1 MEQRPNYRNKYW
13 KYSQQYRN
21 LRNGSIINGGANESN
36 PPILD
41 YITDQFVTTLI
52 GSTPISHLPPN
63 QARDVLNKIQADTS
77 YLNIVDIESFAI
89 DVDDMKTQIKIFR
102 PKNNK
107 NTLPVVFYV
116 HGGGWILGSA
126 QTHGRLVSE
135 FATKIPA
142 AIVFIEYALAPEKKY
157 PTQLN
162 QCMQSIEYVIKNHT
176 KYNLDISKIIIA
188 GDSVGGNMTTVLVSQ
203 IIQRDKF
210 KIAYQVLMYPV
221 TEAKMDTQS
230 YSKFKDGP
238 WLTLESMKWFY
249 NAYEPNINKRQIP
262 EISPLN
268 LNFKVLAKM
277 PPTLIVFGEND
288 VLCNDAELYAQKL
301 MKIGIQVIAMKVLG
315 TIHDFLML
323 DPLKDSP
330 PVIGAMT
337 LIIGKVKEVLYGK

>member
-1 MEQRPNYRNKYW
+1 MEQRPNYRNKYL
-13 KYSQQYRN
+13 KYSQQYKN
-21 LRNGSIINGGANESN
+21 LRNGSILNGGTSESN

-41 YITDQFVTTLI
+41 YVTDQFMTTLI
-52 GSTPISHLPPN
+52 GSTPTSHLLPD
-63 QARDVLNKIQADTS
+63 QARDVLNKVQSDTS
-77 YLNIVDIESFAI
+77 YLNIVDIESFTI
-89 DVDDMKTQIKIFR
+89 DVDDIKTQIKIFR

-107 NTLPVVFYV
+107 NTLPVIFYV

-135 FATKIPA
+135 FATKISA

-162 QCMQSIEYVIKNHT
+162 QCMQSIEHVIKNYI

-188 GDSVGGNMTTVLVSQ
+188 GDSVGGGMATVLVSQ
-203 IIQRDKF
+203 IIEQNKF

-221 TEAKMDTQS
+221 TEAKMNTQS
-230 YSKFKDGP
+230 YEKFKDGP
-238 WLTLESMKWFY
+238 WLTLESMKWFFD
-249 NAYEPNINKRQIP
+249 AYEPDIKKRENP
-262 EISPLN
+262 NISPLN
-268 LNFKVLAKM
+268 TDFKVLAKM

-301 MKIGIQVIAMKVLG
+301 MKVSIQVTAMKVLG

-330 PVIGAMT
+330 PVIGALT
-337 LIIGKVKEVLYGK
+337 LIIGKIKEVLYGK